1 MEEQKRLPAHIDL
14 EEFAEAITRG
24 ALRALAARQST
35 TLTHQE
41 TALVSSALLN
51 PTIRLGIWFEIAEG
65 GLRSPG
71 SPGGP
76 VGPIGPESPVA

>member
-24 ALRALAARQST
+24 ALRALAARQAT
-35 TLTHQE
+35 TPTQQA
-41 TALVSSALLN
+41 TALVSSALVN
-51 PTIRLGIWFEIAEG
+51 PTIRLGIWFEIAEAG
-65 GLRSPG
+65 VRSPG

-76 VGPIGPESPVA
+76 IGPIGPEGPVA